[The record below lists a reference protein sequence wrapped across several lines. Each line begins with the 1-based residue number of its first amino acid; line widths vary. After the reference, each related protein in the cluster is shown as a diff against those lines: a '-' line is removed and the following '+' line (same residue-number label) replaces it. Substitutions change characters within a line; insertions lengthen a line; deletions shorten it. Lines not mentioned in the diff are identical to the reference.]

1 LALLPETIACG
12 AGGLY
17 PSELFGIQV
26 QYEGNRSEFLL
37 A

>member
-17 PSELFGIQV
+17 PSAAMKVTAASFYWL
-26 QYEGNRSEFLL
+26 NSTSFL
-37 A
+37 